1 VSPTYYRAIHGNRKR
16 LEEVTVSGWIDELAA
31 AFAQDALNDDETRQ
45 LLGVSRE
52 VAHRVERKETPLA
65 AFLVG
70 MGVAQRVAEGE
81 ARAAAIAGAIERI
94 QAMLPPAPDPA

>member
-1 VSPTYYRAIHGNRKR
+1 MR

-31 AFAQDALNDDETRQ
+31 SFGQDALNGDETRQ

-65 AFLVG
+65 AFLLG
-70 MGVAQRVAEGE
+70 MDVARRIAQGE
-81 ARAAAIAGAIERI
+81 TRAAAIAGAIERI
-94 QAMLPPAPDPA
+94 EAMLPPAPDQA